1 MAENTIITIIM
12 TTKSTMT
19 TVILNIPV
27 NVTHMREVGMAVGS
41 GIGTTMCALLYLG
54 SKGFTIDLGVVM
66 LVAFR
71 Q

>member
-1 MAENTIITIIM
+1 
-12 TTKSTMT
+12 MT

-27 NVTHMREVGMAVGS
+27 NVTHMREVGRAVGS
-41 GIGTTMCALLYLG
+41 GIGTTMCALSYLG

-66 LVAFR
+66 LVGSR